1 MASFSTQFHA
11 TIEELGSF
19 VEVWMVNHAIY
30 AAAVAYQPFTASP
43 VTKDDVRIALQR
55 DTAVSRLFF
64 CERMIEY
71 AALGNIDLM
80 DKNEGA
86 LVLDIGRLGPRGLT
100 ESRLSTMAAAATW
113 KKILA
118 HLKKHTKAGVIGVH
132 EQSGASGRY
141 SSQRYTAGAKAL
153 FESGIALRQFTQSA
167 VIFQPES

>member
-1 MASFSTQFHA
+1 LSIAPLVSLLPLRALRDILAPEQDRCWLDGTM
-11 TIEELGSF
+11 
-19 VEVWMVNHAIY
+19 MVA
-30 AAAVAYQPFTASP
+30 
-43 VTKDDVRIALQR
+43 
-55 DTAVSRLFF
+55 
-64 CERMIEY
+64 
-71 AALGNIDLM
+71 DLI

-153 FESGIALRQFTQSA
+153 FEAGIALRQFTQSA